1 MPFLYPPTCSNLLL
15 FNNAIDVHQNISSL
29 KNSFILP
36 VTLWVYGKKVSVDA
50 LVDSG
55 ATSTFLNQKVV
66 RKNNLVTK
74 LLATPYAV
82 INADGT
88 SNKSGSIQE
97 SVRGYLEIG
106 SHKSTN
112 QMLVTNLGDKDM
124 IIGMPFLRRHNPEI
138 DWAAGEWRFTRCPET
153 CDISHCKKRV
163 SVLDEV
169 DELKEEDV
177 ESSDHPFDEMGN
189 SDSNNPHINWVY
201 TDNPCD
207 KEIRSLIATLSKKD
221 DEGFFDDDDE
231 EHHTG
236 DANY

>member
-1 MPFLYPPTCSNLLL
+1 MPFLYPPTYSNLLL
-15 FNNAIDVHQNISSL
+15 FNNAIDVHQNISSS

-55 ATSTFLNQKVV
+55 ATSTFLNQRVV

-112 QMLVTNLGDKDM
+112 QMLVTDLGDKDM

-153 CDISHCKKRV
+153 CDTSHRKKRV

-169 DELKEEDV
+169 DELEEEDV
-177 ESSDHPFDEMGN
+177 ESSDHPFDEMGT

-201 TDNPCD
+201 TDDP
-207 KEIRSLIATLSKKD
+207 R
-221 DEGFFDDDDE
+221 DE
-231 EHHTG
+231 EI
-236 DANY
+236 

>member
-1 MPFLYPPTCSNLLL
+1 VPDVNTDLHSGESVTLMLFLYLPTCSNLLL

-36 VTLWVYGKKVSVDA
+36 VTLWVYSKKVSVDA

-55 ATSTFLNQKVV
+55 AISTFLNQRVV

-82 INADGT
+82 LNADST

-97 SVRGYLEIG
+97 SVHGYLEIE

-112 QMLVTNLGDKDM
+112 QMLVTDLGDKDM
-124 IIGMPFLRRHNPEI
+124 IIGMPFLREHNLEI
-138 DWAAGEWRFTRCPET
+138 DWAAGEWRFTRCSET
-153 CDISHCKKRV
+153 CDTSHRKKRV

-169 DELKEEDV
+169 DELDEEDV
-177 ESSDHPFDEMGN
+177 ESLDHPFDEMGN
-189 SDSNNPHINWVY
+189 SDSNNPHIN
-201 TDNPCD
+201 
-207 KEIRSLIATLSKKD
+207 
-221 DEGFFDDDDE
+221 
-231 EHHTG
+231 
-236 DANY
+236 